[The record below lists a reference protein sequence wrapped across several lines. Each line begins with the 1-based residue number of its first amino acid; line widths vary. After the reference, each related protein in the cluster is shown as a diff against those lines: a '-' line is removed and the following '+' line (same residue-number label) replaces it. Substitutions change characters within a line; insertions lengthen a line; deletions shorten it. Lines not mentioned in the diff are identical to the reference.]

1 MGTIYTDEVV
11 PMPARRRAQLAVRV
25 LFVAT
30 PDAEREQRRV
40 LGEIGK
46 ALADQLIEKARAEVA
61 ASLGVR
67 PEEIAR
73 ERGVLDEETRRQL
86 DDADWLLRRDHGPTK
101 A

>member
-11 PMPARRRAQLAVRV
+11 LMSARRRAQLAVRV

-40 LGEIGK
+40 LVE
-46 ALADQLIEKARAEVA
+46 IEKARAEVA

-73 ERGVLDEETRRQL
+73 ECRGL
-86 DDADWLLRRDHGPTK
+86 DDATLQDLDLLERFPMRE
-101 A
+101 